1 MYLIFI
7 IKPELIT
14 TDNEFVNKLIKMLE
28 IFKLRENNY
37 IKVQQLEQRINE
49 LNESTRASS
58 LGAAETLF
66 KMPEWRNNKCI
77 K

>member
-14 TDNEFVNKLIKMLE
+14 TDNGFVNKLIKMLE

-37 IKVQQLEQRINE
+37 IQVQQLEQRINE
-49 LNESTRASS
+49 LNESTRAS
-58 LGAAETLF
+58 
-66 KMPEWRNNKCI
+66 I
-77 K
+77 

>member
-28 IFKLRENNY
+28 IFKLIDINDAIFENFD
-37 IKVQQLEQRINE
+37 K
-49 LNESTRASS
+49 
-58 LGAAETLF
+58 
-66 KMPEWRNNKCI
+66 
-77 K
+77 